1 MTQEHYEYRTSPFF
15 LRNQFSG
22 EGFLEIP
29 TIPKPNVKRE
39 DLDDLLLIGFD
50 KAKVDDLAHKNRFVH
65 FFLYDYKFER
75 VWNRPEHDLER
86 LKNYTGVLSLIS
98 VCIWKWHLSC
108 SYITPFAIGGV
119 VHIGLQ
125 RLFL

>member
-50 KAKVDDLAHKNRFVH
+50 KVKVDDLAHKNRSFI
-65 FFLYDYKFER
+65 FSCMIINLSEFGT
-75 VWNRPEHDLER
+75 DLS
-86 LKNYTGVLSLIS
+86 TI
-98 VCIWKWHLSC
+98 
-108 SYITPFAIGGV
+108 
-119 VHIGLQ
+119 
-125 RLFL
+125 